1 MKKPAQILLSTLFI
15 LAVSVC
21 SSATYAQ
28 SRQRWSFGPR
38 AGLNLSNFRGDVQNT
53 KLLPGFYAGLGAMY
67 SDDSRFGFSVD
78 ALYSQRGA
86 RFDVPASQ
94 FNVPIKADIR
104 VNYIEVPVLARYF
117 LTDGG
122 SFRPNIFVG
131 PSVALRTGAK
141 TTNKSGSN
149 STTTDSKEFYRPAE
163 LGLSA
168 GFQLNFRAGDRQR
181 LTVDARYT
189 LGLTDITE
197 DATEV
202 RNSTISVGLGYSFGV
217 GRNYRRGDRKIPVR
231 VR

>member
-1 MKKPAQILLSTLFI
+1 
-15 LAVSVC
+15 
-21 SSATYAQ
+21 
-28 SRQRWSFGPR
+28 
-38 AGLNLSNFRGDVQNT
+38 
-53 KLLPGFYAGLGAMY
+53 MY
-67 SDDSRFGFSVD
+67 SDDSRFGFSID

-86 RFDVPASQ
+86 RFEIPGSQ
-94 FNVPIKADIR
+94 PVKVDIR

-131 PSVALRTGAK
+131 PSVALRMGAK
-141 TTNKSGSN
+141 TVDKTYDR
-149 STTTDSKEFYRPAE
+149 TVDSKEFYRPAE
-163 LGLSA
+163 LGVTG

-189 LGLTDITE
+189 LGLTDITQ

-202 RNSTISVGLGYSFGV
+202 RNSTISVGLGYSFGI
-217 GRNYRRGDRKIPVR
+217 GRQYRRDDRKIPVR

>member
-15 LAVSVC
+15 FTVYACLSD
-21 SSATYAQ
+21 TYAQ
-28 SRQRWSFGPR
+28 SRQRWSLGPR
-38 AGLNLSNFRGDVQNT
+38 AGLNLSNFRGDVQNN
-53 KLLPGFYAGLGAMY
+53 KFLPGFYAGLGAMY
-67 SDDSRFGFSVD
+67 SDDSRFGFSID

-86 RFDVPASQ
+86 RFDIPGNQPV
-94 FNVPIKADIR
+94 KADIR

-117 LTDGG
+117 LTDEG

-131 PSVALRTGAK
+131 PSVALLTGAK
-141 TTNKSGSN
+141 TISKSGPN
-149 STTTDSKEFYRPAE
+149 NATTDSKEFYRPAE
-163 LGLSA
+163 LGLAA

-189 LGLTDITE
+189 LGLTDITQ

-202 RNSTISVGLGYSFGV
+202 RNSTISVGLGYSFGI
-217 GRNYRRGDRKIPVR
+217 GRQYRRGDRKIPVR